1 MPKRTSWN
9 QGQSGNPKGR
19 PRGIKD
25 KRTALRA
32 LLEPYSGPLVQKTV
46 ALALEGDTTALRLC
60 LERLIPP
67 VKSKDEPVTLEDVG
81 STLTEQGQ
89 GVLRSMLAGRI
100 TPDEA
105 GALMQAI
112 SAQARVV
119 QVEELNE
126 RVDAL
131 ERTLNRRKKP

>member
-1 MPKRTSWN
+1 MTFMK
-9 QGQSGNPKGR
+9 GQSGNPSGKPKGA
-19 PRGIKD
+19 KD

-32 LLEPYSGPLVQKTV
+32 LLEPHSGSLVQKTV
-46 ALALEGDTTALRLC
+46 ELALEGDTTALRLC

-81 STLTEQGQ
+81 GTLTEQGQ
-89 GVLRSMLAGRI
+89 GVLRAMLAGAI

-131 ERTLNRRKKP
+131 ERTLNRR